1 MAHALARKAIVSF
14 PLLVW
19 MGHVPSDIDPFVILD
34 ISGSQ

>member
-19 MGHVPSDIDPFVILD
+19 MEHVPSDIDSFVISD
-34 ISGSQ
+34 IPGSQ